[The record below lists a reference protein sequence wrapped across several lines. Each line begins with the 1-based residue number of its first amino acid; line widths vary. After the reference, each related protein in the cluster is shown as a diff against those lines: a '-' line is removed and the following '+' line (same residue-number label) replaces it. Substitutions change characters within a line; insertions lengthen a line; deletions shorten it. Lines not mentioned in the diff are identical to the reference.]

1 MDRKFEQA
9 PNGES
14 LGIPKDLFSDPARYD
29 EQIPLWKRTVGFV
42 KQYEKSKPKGREVL
56 LEQLANSAVKDLSTL
71 NPLFDNFALASQSR
85 PDIDFEEITD
95 GFIKHL
101 EKSATRSSAL
111 SSWTP
116 TRIEQLMK
124 LGLEEE
130 GRVQQ
135 TATKIKAVVF
145 NAPDTIQ
152 ESVDLHYNAAWA
164 MVATIDPKV
173 REELFSGLCLE
184 KDWFKETSFCALAFH
199 FGSLETGEIYS
210 KYSAARKALEYVG
223 HLFNVLHGLSI
234 KAESRR
240 VKTKYLRAGT
250 AAPQLPTDLYNRMHK
265 LSMEAMQKHP
275 GEIQRQIDYF
285 AAGNSDYTQP
295 FLYTRLEENEDL
307 ANAVRKAHEKETRRL
322 GKLLEEPT
330 KDDKPYND
338 LLDIITTNISPL
350 IFRVFTENEFLRY
363 KQNGFEKLTKI
374 PVQLPDSA
382 VLSIAAKGCQTVE
395 QRNAII
401 REVYE
406 SIVQKKAV
414 NPSRTLLISL
424 DQISEAIKVSQGFI
438 SAFDKEITIAIAIHR
453 PIPTEEFGRLSSILE
468 YHRPPISPEQYAAIN
483 QKLKELKND
492 LKIKFTKSVGK
503 RGYSILVSDP
513 LLREMGYRMLTFR
526 QEDKGGRLSTGL
538 QLAGQQF
545 EFSLDPNYGL
555 ILGKDFKKIVSPQD
569 QAWLELL
576 TLSHLKKVMCT
587 DEDDIAD
594 DLVGGQKQLEIYRKQ
609 MIHRAE
615 HLRRQVPGRNFSTEA
630 FSKCLKSHL
639 PMRNLLEI
647 NRLRAGINLGG
658 TLQTGI
664 WTYVSG
670 VEKDIDTQTAKPV
683 KVAFKGASDDM
694 RKVIPLGEIS
704 AEEVNRI
711 EQEILA
717 ELEVA

>member
-101 EKSATRSSAL
+101 EKSATRRSAL

-453 PIPTEEFGRLSSILE
+453 PIPTEEFGRLSSIL
-468 YHRPPISPEQYAAIN
+468 
-483 QKLKELKND
+483 
-492 LKIKFTKSVGK
+492 
-503 RGYSILVSDP
+503 VSDP